1 MSEKVIRSYR
11 DLLVWQKAIG
21 LVRDV
26 YVLTREFPDSEKFG
40 LASQLQR
47 AAVSVPSNIAE
58 GQARQHTKEFK
69 QLLYVARGSLAE
81 VDTQL
86 TIAVE
91 LGFTD
96 RDAEEPIREK
106 LDEVR
111 RMINGLAA
119 KLPSS
124 R

>member
-1 MSEKVIRSYR
+1 MPEKAIRSYR
-11 DLLVWQKAIG
+11 DLLVWQKALG
-21 LVRDV
+21 LVKDV
-26 YVLTREFPDSEKFG
+26 YVLTRGFPDSEKFG
-40 LASQLQR
+40 LANQLRR
-47 AAVSVPSNIAE
+47 AVVSVPSNIAE
-58 GQARQHTKEFK
+58 GQARQHTKELK
-69 QLLYVARGSLAE
+69 QFLYVARGSLAE

-86 TIAVE
+86 TIAAE

-96 RDAEEPIREK
+96 REAQGSIREK

-119 KLPSS
+119 KLPRS

>member
-1 MSEKVIRSYR
+1 
-11 DLLVWQKAIG
+11 
-21 LVRDV
+21 
-26 YVLTREFPDSEKFG
+26 
-40 LASQLQR
+40 
-47 AAVSVPSNIAE
+47 
-58 GQARQHTKEFK
+58 
-69 QLLYVARGSLAE
+69 LAE